1 MRAIFL
7 KEFKSYFKSPLG
19 YAYIAFMLVI
29 FGFYFFVYCLYQQT
43 PNYAY
48 VLSGVTSLIV
58 FAMPILTM
66 RLMSE
71 EMKNKTDQ
79 LLLTSPVKTYQ
90 IVLGKYLA
98 AVALFAI
105 SLLLTV
111 PQPLTIVGLGGT
123 LPVEQVVGAYIG
135 FFLMGCVLIGM
146 GIFISSLTDNQLV
159 ACISTIAVF
168 LLIFLTDGIGSI
180 LPTDRAFAMGCCI
193 VVLAVVIFLIYR
205 AIRDIYL
212 SGIIGILGL
221 TAIIVLYFVKP
232 TVYDGLVANVLDWL
246 SILTRYYDFYTGIF
260 DFSHI
265 VYYLTLTAFFV
276 FLTVQMVEKRR
287 WS

>member
-1 MRAIFL
+1 MRAIFA
-7 KEFKSYFKSPLG
+7 KEFKAYFKSPLG
-19 YAYIAFMLVI
+19 YAYMAFMLVI
-29 FGFYFFVYCLYQQT
+29 FGFYFFAVCLNGQS

-48 VLSGVTSLIV
+48 VLSNITSLIV

-66 RLMSE
+66 RLMAE
-71 EMKNKTDQ
+71 ETKNKTDQ

-105 SLLLTV
+105 TLLLTV
-111 PQPLTIVGLGGT
+111 PQPLTIVGLGGE
-123 LPVEQVVGAYIG
+123 LPVEQVLGAYIG

-159 ACISTIAVF
+159 ACIATIAVF
-168 LLIFLTDGIGSI
+168 LLMFLTDGIGSI
-180 LPTDRAFAMGCCI
+180 LPADRIFAAVCCI
-193 VVLAVVIFLIYR
+193 VVLAVIVFLIYR

-221 TAIIVLYFVKP
+221 AAVIVLYFVKP
-232 TVYDGLVANVLDWL
+232 AVYDGLVANVLDWL
-246 SILTRYYDFYTGIF
+246 SILSRYYDFYSGIF

-265 VYYLTLTAFFV
+265 VYYLTMTAFFV